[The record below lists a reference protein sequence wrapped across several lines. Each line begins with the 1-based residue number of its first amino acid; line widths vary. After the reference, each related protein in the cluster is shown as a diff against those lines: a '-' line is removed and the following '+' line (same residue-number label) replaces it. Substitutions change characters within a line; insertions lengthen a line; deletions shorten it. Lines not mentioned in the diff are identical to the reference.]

1 MDLKRSGTF
10 QGRLPI
16 YGKIVPATFGAAMSN
31 SELDRLCINTIRT
44 LAIDAIQKAKS
55 GHPGTP
61 MGMAPVAYGLWQK
74 RLKFD
79 PAAPIWPNRDRFILS
94 AGHAS
99 MLLYA
104 LLHLTQTQAVDPE
117 YQTLGRPTISLD
129 DIKAFRQ
136 LDSACPGHPEYH
148 LTSGVEATTGPL
160 GQGVAMSVG
169 MAMAE
174 RWLAAHFNRL
184 DFEIV
189 DWRTYALAGDGCMME
204 GISNEAASLAGHL
217 GLHKLT
223 WIYDSNRVT

>member
-1 MDLKRSGTF
+1 MPASKPLSAEGEMRMTVSEMD
-10 QGRLPI
+10 Q
-16 YGKIVPATFGAAMSN
+16 
-31 SELDRLCINTIRT
+31 LCINTIRT

-74 RLKFD
+74 RLNFD
-79 PAAPIWPNRDRFILS
+79 PADPIWPNRDRFMLS

-104 LLHLTQTQAVDPE
+104 LLHLTKTQAVGAE
-117 YQTLGRPTISLD
+117 YQSLGRASVTLD

-169 MAMAE
+169 LAMAE
-174 RWLAAHFNRL
+174 RWLAKHFNRP
-184 DFEIV
+184 DFPIFDYTV
-189 DWRTYALAGDGCMME
+189 YVVCGDGDMME
-204 GISNEAASLAGHL
+204 GVSSEAASLAGHQML
-217 GLHKLT
+217 GNLC
-223 WIYDSNRVT
+223 